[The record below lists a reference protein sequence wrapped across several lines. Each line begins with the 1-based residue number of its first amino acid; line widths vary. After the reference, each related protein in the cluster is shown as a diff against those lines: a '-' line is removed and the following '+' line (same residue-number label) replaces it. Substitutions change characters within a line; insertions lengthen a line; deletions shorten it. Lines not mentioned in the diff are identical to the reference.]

1 MKRILCAFLLLVCAP
16 AAMPAEVPAALK
28 EARQLWL
35 KGNYGE
41 AREQYEAL
49 LKDDKL
55 RTAATIGLSRALQS
69 EGEYDKAVAV
79 VASALKD
86 STRVPAYADLLA
98 RHAELLHL
106 RGRWDEAEKQAEAA
120 LAVKKD
126 HFLAR
131 WVLAQVYRDRGDFK
145 KAGDACVW
153 FVRTYNDRSG
163 TDDEVKD
170 PDDLLIVCLAGAE
183 HARWNK
189 LSDQLKYIVEEIYPD
204 VLKADRN
211 FWPAEYHSGML
222 LLEKYNKPE
231 ALDAFDKALK
241 INSSAAEVLTGKG
254 AIALMEFKIKDAER
268 FAEQAL
274 KINPK
279 LPEALRLRADVHLAG
294 GDATAALREL
304 EQARTVSPRDERTL
318 GRIAAGLL
326 LQKKKD
332 DFEALAKAVEKFD
345 PKPALFYFELG
356 DRMEDRR
363 YFDDA
368 EKYFRKSAELRPNLA
383 GPANSLGMLYMRL
396 GREKEAREQ
405 LDRGFKIDPFNVRVS
420 NLRKVLD
427 HLKKY
432 ETIKTDHFE
441 LRFDPEH
448 DALQARYMALY
459 LEEIYADLAEK
470 FQYRP
475 RGPILIE
482 VFNSHEMFSGRT
494 VALPDL
500 HTIGACT
507 GRMIAMASPHA
518 RGIRHPFNW
527 ARVLRHEIVHI
538 FNLEQTHFLVPHW
551 LTEGLAV
558 GNEGFPRPSR
568 WNQLLRERAAAGN
581 LMDLDNID
589 LGFIRPTT
597 PDDWHMAYCQ
607 SQIYVDCIRAKY
619 GPAAIG
625 ELLAA
630 YADGL
635 NTAAAITK
643 VCKVD
648 KAAFEKTYREYLDEL
663 VKTLQQGKPPQK
675 PKTTKELQEAWEKN
689 GDPDAGAE
697 LALRLLARD
706 RKGARKLAE
715 QVLAAK
721 KNHPVAEYVMAR
733 LANLA
738 GDEKQERS
746 RLESIADKA
755 SEPRVLRALGKIYYE
770 EKEFDKAA
778 EMYEL
783 GRKAEPFESEWLAR
797 LVQVYAQKEDKPK
810 LIGVLEDLVPTD
822 ADDFEQRLRLA
833 KLLAETGRAAEAEKY
848 ARQALEIDLRSEEA
862 RNVLL
867 KALEAQK
874 KDAEAQKLRGVFE
887 KK

>member
-1 MKRILCAFLLLVCAP
+1 MKRTLSALVLLTCP
-16 AAMPAEVPAALK
+16 AAVVPAEVPAPLK

-49 LKDDKL
+49 LKDAKL
-55 RTAATIGLSRALQS
+55 KVAATIGLSRALQS
-69 EGEYDKAVAV
+69 EGEYDKAVEV
-79 VASALKD
+79 VESILKD
-86 STRVPAYADLLA
+86 STKDADLLA

-120 LAVKKD
+120 LALSKD

-131 WVLAQVYRDRGDFK
+131 WVQAQVYRDRGDLE
-145 KAGDACVW
+145 KADAACKW
-153 FVRTYNDRSG
+153 FVRTYTQRSNNDN
-163 TDDEVKD
+163 DIKD
-170 PDDLLIVCLAGAE
+170 PEELLLVGLAGSE
-183 HARWNK
+183 NARWNK
-189 LSDQLKYIVEEIYPD
+189 LADQFEFILTEVYAD
-204 VLKADRN
+204 ALKADKH
-211 FWPAEYHSGML
+211 FWQAEYQAGML

-231 ALDAFDKALK
+231 ALKALDKALQ
-241 INSSAAEVLTGKG
+241 INSSAAEALVGKG
-254 AIALMEFKIKDAER
+254 AVALMEFQIKDAER

-294 GDATAALREL
+294 GDAAAALREL
-304 EQARTVSPRDERTL
+304 ETARTVSPRDERTL
-318 GRIAAGLL
+318 GRIAACLL

-345 PKPALFYFELG
+345 AKPALFYFELG

-368 EKYFRKSAELRPNLA
+368 ERYFRKAGEIRPNMP

-396 GREKEAREQ
+396 GKEKEAREL

-420 NLRKVLD
+420 NLRKVLH
-427 HLKKY
+427 HLEKY

-441 LRFDPEH
+441 LRFDPGH

-475 RGPILIE
+475 KGPILIE

-518 RGIRHPFNW
+518 RGILHPFNW
-527 ARVLRHEIVHI
+527 SRVLRHEIVHI

-558 GNEGFPRPSR
+558 GNEGFPRPGR
-568 WNQLLRERAAAGN
+568 WNELLRERAAADKF
-581 LMDLDNID
+581 MDLDNID
-589 LGFIRPTT
+589 LGFIRPA
-597 PDDWHMAYCQ
+597 DRDEWNLAYCQ
-607 SQIYVDCIRAKY
+607 SQIYVDYIRSKY
-619 GPAAIG
+619 GANAIG

-630 YADGL
+630 YAEGL
-635 NTAAAITK
+635 STAAAIRK

-648 KAAFEKTYREYLDEL
+648 KADFEKGYREYLGEV
-663 VKTLQQGKPPQK
+663 VKTIQQGKPPEK

-721 KNHPVAEYVMAR
+721 KNHARAEYVMSR

-738 GDEKQERS
+738 GDEQQERS
-746 RLESIADKA
+746 RLESIVDKA

-770 EKEFDKAA
+770 DKEFDKAA

-783 GRKAEPFESEWLAR
+783 GRKAEPFNSEWLGH
-797 LVQVYAQKEDKPK
+797 LVQVYAQKEDKAK
-810 LIGVLEDLVPTD
+810 LISVLADLVPTD
-822 ADDFEQRLRLA
+822 ADDFAQRLRLA
-833 KLLAETGRAAEAEKY
+833 KLLAETGKAAEAEKY
-848 ARQALEIDLRSEEA
+848 ARQALEIDVRSEEA
-862 RNVLL
+862 RDLLL